1 MRITERS
8 DEPRGHDMKPG
19 KRRAKEKM
27 GGEEERTRKEV
38 KVQDT
43 GLEPWPD
50 TKRGPERSGQKE
62 KS

>member
-1 MRITERS
+1 
-8 DEPRGHDMKPG
+8 MKPG

-43 GLEPWPD
+43 GLEPL
-50 TKRGPERSGQKE
+50 ERRGQKE
-62 KS
+62 RS